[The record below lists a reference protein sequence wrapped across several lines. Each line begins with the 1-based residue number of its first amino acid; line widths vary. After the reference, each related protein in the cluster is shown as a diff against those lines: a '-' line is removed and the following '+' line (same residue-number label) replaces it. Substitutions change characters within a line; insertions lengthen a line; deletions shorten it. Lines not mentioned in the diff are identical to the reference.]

1 MFKTKRM
8 FCLVASLAVLLW
20 VLAPTPAC
28 SGTGNCSVTMDS
40 NRGVT
45 ATFNVQPVGYS
56 LTVVKAG
63 VGDGTVTSRPA
74 GISCGDDCSETYSK
88 VQKVKLTA
96 KADASSIFTGWSGG
110 GCSGTKTCTVTVDTA
125 VTVTA
130 DFSLKTP
137 DISVAQTSL
146 QFGGVKVG
154 KKATKTLK
162 IMNNG
167 TEDLLITLSGLEE
180 TDFSIQGSSSVTI
193 KSKRSYTLKIVYT
206 PKSAGLETATLEI
219 TSNDPDTAMINVAL
233 SGTGCDYEC
242 CTLPYAATIAEGRAA
257 ANDIMQNTGASSISL
272 AFIDGERLVWAE
284 TFGLADKGIN
294 SVPMTDTM
302 YPICSVSKML
312 ATIAVMKLVDQK
324 QVSLEAPLT
333 DYISSFSMLS
343 PEYTQITVRM
353 LLNHSS
359 GFPGTD
365 YRNAETS
372 SPLQFS
378 YSTQVLETLKTARL
392 KHSPGYLSVYCND
405 GFTIIEQLVL
415 ERTGIS
421 YAQFVQDEI
430 FIPLGM
436 NHSRYPLDYFP
447 DGSFAK
453 RHEGDTPLPQLFINT
468 LASGGLYS
476 TPTDMAKIAMM
487 LIGRG
492 KLGNVRILS
501 EDSVAAMGVDETLTS
516 FNPVKA
522 NAWSYGLGWDTVIQP
537 GLGAVG
543 VIGWQKGGDGPLAGA
558 VMMIAPEEGLAVV
571 VLGVSGGFS
580 HDKAATIAERMLL
593 RALAEKGRIAAMPTP
608 LQLSTRPEKTPT
620 DELLNSVSGYYAS
633 YNSFMRVQRQS
644 DSLNIAKYDT
654 SINGWKDFTTGR
666 TDLMTEFKLRDDDR
680 FSSDAN
686 PSASFS
692 FKTADGRQYL
702 IIRYPQGYRH
712 YQDDLIY
719 GQQVT
724 AAGVLPAAWNSRLG
738 KKWLM
743 TNEHP
748 ESSDRWASPL
758 MQLPSVDNLLFADY
772 WGGLEVVNPFFSDS
786 RAGMMLL
793 IPQMYGT
800 ELDDVVIETRADK
813 EEWIRFGSY
822 LYRPQETIQELSN
835 GTVSIGA
842 EGLAEWRSLDATGVK
857 KPVTITPA
865 VAGGRW
871 KIYDSNF
878 NQIEMGE
885 GTKSVTLSGGTYYL
899 LFHDTATVNV
909 A

>member
-1 MFKTKRM
+1 M
-8 FCLVASLAVLLW
+8 
-20 VLAPTPAC
+20 
-28 SGTGNCSVTMDS
+28 
-40 NRGVT
+40 
-45 ATFNVQPVGYS
+45 
-56 LTVVKAG
+56 
-63 VGDGTVTSRPA
+63 
-74 GISCGDDCSETYSK
+74 
-88 VQKVKLTA
+88 
-96 KADASSIFTGWSGG
+96 
-110 GCSGTKTCTVTVDTA
+110 
-125 VTVTA
+125 
-130 DFSLKTP
+130 
-137 DISVAQTSL
+137 
-146 QFGGVKVG
+146 
-154 KKATKTLK
+154 
-162 IMNNG
+162 
-167 TEDLLITLSGLEE
+167 
-180 TDFSIQGSSSVTI
+180 
-193 KSKRSYTLKIVYT
+193 
-206 PKSAGLETATLEI
+206 
-219 TSNDPDTAMINVAL
+219 
-233 SGTGCDYEC
+233 
-242 CTLPYAATIAEGRAA
+242 
-257 ANDIMQNTGASSISL
+257 
-272 AFIDGERLVWAE
+272 
-284 TFGLADKGIN
+284 
-294 SVPMTDTM
+294 
-302 YPICSVSKML
+302 
-312 ATIAVMKLVDQK
+312 
-324 QVSLEAPLT
+324 
-333 DYISSFSMLS
+333 
-343 PEYTQITVRM
+343 
-353 LLNHSS
+353 
-359 GFPGTD
+359 
-365 YRNAETS
+365 
-372 SPLQFS
+372 
-378 YSTQVLETLKTARL
+378 
-392 KHSPGYLSVYCND
+392 
-405 GFTIIEQLVL
+405 

-430 FIPLGM
+430 FTPLGM

-501 EDSVAAMGVDETLTS
+501 EDSVAAMGVDQTLTS

-543 VIGWQKGGDGPLAGA
+543 VTGWQKGGDGPLAGA

-580 HDKAATIAERMLL
+580 HDKAATIAERILL
-593 RALAEKGRIAAMPTP
+593 RALAEKGRIAAMPAP
-608 LQLSTRPEKTPT
+608 LTFSPRPEKTPT

-654 SINGWKDFTTGR
+654 SINGWKDFITGR
-666 TDLMTEFKLRDDDR
+666 TDLMTELKLRDDDR
-680 FSSDAN
+680 FSSDAH
-686 PSASFS
+686 PSVSFS

-702 IIRYPQGYRH
+702 ILRYPQGYGH
-712 YQDDLIY
+712 YQDNLIY
-719 GQQVT
+719 GQQVA

-748 ESSDRWASPL
+748 ESSGRWASPL

-772 WGGLEVVNPFFSDS
+772 WGGLQVVNPFFSDS

-800 ELDDVVIETRADK
+800 ELDDVVIETRAGK
-813 EEWIRFGSY
+813 EWIRFGSY

-842 EGLAEWRSLDATGVK
+842 EGLAEWRSLDATGITK
-857 KPVTITPA
+857 TVTITPA

-878 NQIEMGE
+878 KQIETGE

-899 LFHDTATVNV
+899 LFHDTATVNL